1 MINAS
6 EAFYNVITS
15 NVRPEMHISIEVY
28 KAGLNTDTLQYYIE
42 TVKTFTEHDI
52 TSLTFKNG
60 IDPLSREL
68 PELSLEWKQVVTEKT
83 KDTTKYAGCGVRL
96 KFGQDLGYTNT
107 WYNIKQAKKT
117 WGDLK
122 KQTWYD
128 VRKSSIAEE
137 LTMPVMCMLAEPTIQ
152 NDEITWKAGG
162 MLQYIQSV
170 KIALGTKING
180 MFGETTSSGL
190 VSRIIEEGY
199 YNTNASIFAYKS
211 FNEIRDY
218 FLDLEGDFAKTLPNK
233 SIVIDDTVADS
244 LNGVLSMYCMYIKN
258 ARPSNDYDYYCKLNL
273 GIIFSSFQEAKH
285 DNAIIAI
292 DDNCMYDYPE
302 VTEISNIHNY
312 EYKTYLNT
320 VDYDSPSTVDSNTS
334 YAADDE
340 TRIMHFGYNI
350 GSPYDKYGDFK
361 TTPALQ
367 AANDIGEVR
376 EFSAHFKNP
385 NDVSVKLT
393 VYPINS
399 TSVSNVL
406 NVTDYGENYTEDN
419 KFCVF
424 GPNDTE
430 ISTKKEN
437 LKKYLNSNSYS
448 LQFEFN
454 GNPMLEPGDIIKVPT
469 GETYKNGEN
478 ILPIIKKCVIIS
490 TEFTYNGSLKEKI
503 IAHGLSEE
511 Q

>member
-68 PELSLEWKQVVTEKT
+68 PELSLEWKQVVTDKT
-83 KDTTKYAGCGVRL
+83 KDTAKYAGCGVRL

-128 VRKSSIAEE
+128 VRTSSIAEE
-137 LTMPVMCMLAEPTIQ
+137 LTMPVMCMLSEPTIQ

-162 MLQYIQSV
+162 ILQYIQSSKV
-170 KIALGTKING
+170 SIGIGIIG
-180 MFGETTSSGL
+180 MPYTSYLNNLIGEMISS
-190 VSRIIEEGY
+190 SAGY
-199 YNTNASIFAYKS
+199 NASLFVRESLI
-211 FNEIRDY
+211 EIDNY
-218 FLDLEGDFAKTLPNK
+218 FSTLDGDFKKHLPNK
-233 SIVIDDTVADS
+233 RMIISDTIANS
-244 LNGVLSMYCMYIKN
+244 LNGILPMYCMYIKY
-258 ARPSNDYDYYCKLNL
+258 ASPSNDYDYYCKLNL

-285 DNAIIAI
+285 DNAIIVI

-302 VTEISNIHNY
+302 VTGISNIHNY

-320 VDYDSPSTVDSNTS
+320 VDYDSPSTVDSVFS
-334 YAADDE
+334 GVVDDE
-340 TRIMHFGYNI
+340 IRLMSFGYKL
-350 GSPYDKYGDFK
+350 GSPYGKNGNFK
-361 TTPALQ
+361 TTPALD
-367 AANDIGEVR
+367 ASNDYGDLS

-406 NVTDYGENYTEDN
+406 NVTDDGENYTEDN

-437 LKKYLNSNSYS
+437 LKKYLNSNSCS

-478 ILPIIKKCVIIS
+478 VLPIIKKCVIIS

-511 Q
+511 